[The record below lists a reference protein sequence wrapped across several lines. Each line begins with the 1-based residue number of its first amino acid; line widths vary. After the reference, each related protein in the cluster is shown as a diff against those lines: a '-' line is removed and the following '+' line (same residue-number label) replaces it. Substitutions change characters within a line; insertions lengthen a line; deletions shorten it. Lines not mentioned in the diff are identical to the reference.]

1 MTDRIDSYHD
11 SFKQG
16 EFCNLKSFGV
26 ATPLTCSVNK
36 SASLGNYWKENQAE
50 LRRGEKNNSFNPRRS
65 AFEIHSSF
73 STNWR
78 QTKPWYADVSSDVL
92 QQALRHQDQ
101 AFNNFFSGRAKFPR
115 FKKNRDLGIE
125 FKPGTVRIQK
135 NRIKFPK
142 LGWMKFA
149 KSRNIGDNWE
159 IRTVTITSDIDDW
172 YVSILLRDKTIPDY
186 YQKTEDQLNTIIGC
200 DVGIKKITAFSS
212 SETIP
217 NPNIGKQLERRL
229 RIRQRRLSR
238 KKKGSNN
245 WKKAGK
251 IVAKVHRDIRRRRQD
266 FQWKL
271 GKK

>member
-1 MTDRIDSYHD
+1 MQVTYRFKLYPSCAQSTRLNEWQNKTRSLLNVCLADRIDSYQD

-16 EFCNLKSFGV
+16 EFCNLKSKGV

-125 FKPGTVRIQK
+125 FK
-135 NRIKFPK
+135 
-142 LGWMKFA
+142 LG
-149 KSRNIGDNWE
+149 I
-159 IRTVTITSDIDDW
+159 
-172 YVSILLRDKTIPDY
+172 
-186 YQKTEDQLNTIIGC
+186 
-200 DVGIKKITAFSS
+200 
-212 SETIP
+212 
-217 NPNIGKQLERRL
+217 
-229 RIRQRRLSR
+229 
-238 KKKGSNN
+238 
-245 WKKAGK
+245 
-251 IVAKVHRDIRRRRQD
+251 
-266 FQWKL
+266 
-271 GKK
+271 